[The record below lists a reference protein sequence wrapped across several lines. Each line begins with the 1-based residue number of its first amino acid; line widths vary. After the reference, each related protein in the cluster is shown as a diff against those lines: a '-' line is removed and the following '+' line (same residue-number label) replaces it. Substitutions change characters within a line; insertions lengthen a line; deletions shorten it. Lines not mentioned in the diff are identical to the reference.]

1 MPGEL
6 LHENMISSYVKI
18 SLLLRLHKLRLSH
31 QKSIRVKWFGTSLVF
46 LSRLVQWQL

>member
-18 SLLLRLHKLRLSH
+18 SLLLRLHKSHLSH
-31 QKSIRVKWFGTSLVF
+31 QKSIRVKWFGTSLV
-46 LSRLVQWQL
+46 LI